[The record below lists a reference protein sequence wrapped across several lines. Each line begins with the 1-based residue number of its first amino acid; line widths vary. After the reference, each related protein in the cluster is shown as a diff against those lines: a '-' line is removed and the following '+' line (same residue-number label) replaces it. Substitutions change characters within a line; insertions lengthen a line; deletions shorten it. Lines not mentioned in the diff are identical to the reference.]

1 MKELTR
7 RENEV
12 AKLVATGASNADI
25 AVVTGIRPSTV
36 KAHIV
41 NIFNKLR
48 ITNRTQLA
56 IRYNQEE
63 ASNVR

>member
-12 AKLVATGASNADI
+12 AKLVASGASNADI
-25 AVVTGIRPSTV
+25 ACVTGISFNTV
-36 KAHIV
+36 KTHIV

-56 IRYNQEE
+56 VLYNQEE
-63 ASNVR
+63 AK